1 MDVLTHFRSIE
12 ELTKTLSREQK
23 LLSEMFEKR
32 KLMKFP
38 LGLAIDLVG
47 GNEVRLRKL
56 IEYGVLV
63 ESGNTVEIES
73 DYLNFFEEVLNVN
86 EEISVLSVQECI
98 NTLKEHIGYFLQE
111 TNPNRKAGYQD
122 NVRQLLKKTGFR
134 TLKNVVDLKRNMD
147 NAYKQEPN
155 YIIKKKKYKGEW
167 HDIEEILF
175 KGYVFMISD
184 DIDRLYQELK
194 KVPEITKML
203 GRKDK
208 IIYPIEDKEVEF
220 ISEFAKDNHKIDMSY
235 GFIVDDKITIT
246 EGPLEGKEG
255 MIKKIDRHKRKAVI
269 EISFLNQIVMA
280 EVGLEIISKVSS
292 ENK

>member
-1 MDVLTHFRSIE
+1 MEKWYVIQVLTGHEERVKRSCIDMIDDDILE
-12 ELTKTLSREQK
+12 EC
-23 LLSEMFEKR
+23 FI
-32 KLMKFP
+32 P
-38 LGLAIDLVG
+38 
-47 GNEVRLRKL
+47 
-56 IEYGVLV
+56 
-63 ESGNTVEIES
+63 
-73 DYLNFFEEVLNVN
+73 
-86 EEISVLSVQECI
+86 
-98 NTLKEHIGYFLQE
+98 
-111 TNPNRKAGYQD
+111 
-122 NVRQLLKKTGFR
+122 
-134 TLKNVVDLKRNMD
+134 
-147 NAYKQEPN
+147 

-208 IIYPIEDKEVEF
+208 VIYPIEDKEVEF

-246 EGPLEGKEG
+246 GGPLEGKEG
-255 MIKKIDRHKRKAVI
+255 MIRKIDRHKRKAVI
-269 EISFLNQIVMA
+269 EISFLNQIVIA

-292 ENK
+292 DNK